1 LYAGV
6 ICLES
11 DGEPRAAPVSRRR
24 ARAELVIEALLLL
37 IAPVTVAL
45 VEVFEKHADRGG
57 LPATPLPEDES

>member
-1 LYAGV
+1 
-6 ICLES
+6 
-11 DGEPRAAPVSRRR
+11 VSRRR